1 MHMTCLRETNLE
13 RSDDYL
19 TARGLNR
26 KCGVAGEPR
35 PLCAAFTLIELL
47 VVVAIIAI
55 LAALLLPAL
64 ASAKEKSKRIQ
75 CLSNL
80 KQLALG
86 ANSYAVDFQDYVMQ
100 ARDIPGSSPKTFVQV
115 CINPPEIGAA
125 KLAGLTVQTN
135 GRSVWTCPNRPG
147 FPLYEPSYPQY
158 DIGYQYFGGISSWL
172 NPAGRFDS
180 YSPVKLTKAKAS
192 WCLAADSICKI
203 DGTWGSPQGTGRD
216 DLIYSNTPQH
226 HGPSNR
232 PIGGN
237 EAFVDGSARWIK
249 FQTMYYLTTWST
261 DGSRIYYFYQ
271 DDLPPTLTP
280 AVLAQLKAQ
289 F

>member
-1 MHMTCLRETNLE
+1 MTHLKESKLDRAGDCSMTATGLSRESCDTN
-13 RSDDYL
+13 
-19 TARGLNR
+19 ARH
-26 KCGVAGEPR
+26 

-47 VVVAIIAI
+47 VVIAIIAI

-86 ANSYAVDFQDYVMQ
+86 ANAYAVDYQDYVMQ
-100 ARDIPGSSPKTFVQV
+100 ARDIPGSSPTAFVQV
-115 CINPPEIGAA
+115 CINLTNIGAA
-125 KLAGLTVQTN
+125 TSAGLTVQTN

-147 FPLYEPSYPQY
+147 FPLYEPDYQQF
-158 DIGYQYFGGISSWL
+158 DIGYQYFGGITSWM

-180 YSPVKLTKAKAS
+180 CSPVKLSRAKAT

-216 DLIYSNTPQH
+216 DVIYSNTPQH
-226 HGPSNR
+226 HGKLNL

-237 EAFVDGSARWIK
+237 EAFTDGSARWIK
-249 FQTMYYLTTWST
+249 FQTMYYLTTWTT

-271 DDLPPTLTP
+271 DDLPATMTP
-280 AVLAQLKAQ
+280 AVLAQLKARY
-289 F
+289 